1 MRFLRTASTGRL
13 LGLLAAVVLVVG
25 GGSAIAVAATTSNPV
40 PRAAGLAT
48 ALHRALSAPKVAGIS
63 ADISF
68 TDNLVD
74 SSDFTGQGTDPLL
87 QGASGR
93 LWLTADGRLRIELQS
108 DDGDAEVVL
117 DHRRFWISDPAQHT
131 VYAGTLPGSEPSDPS
146 GPGSTGASSGQA
158 IPSIA
163 EIQSELTRLT
173 ASAGI
178 SGAQPTDVAG
188 RAAYQV
194 TISPKTSGGLVGSA
208 QLAWDA
214 VTGVPLDLAVYA
226 RGDTTPVLE
235 LEATHIA
242 YGAVPDSDVE
252 IAPPTGFRIV
262 HLGGGSGSTA
272 AGGSGSAGSA
282 SGDHPA
288 VHGLRAVS
296 AAVPFTLQ
304 APVTLAGRTRG
315 DVSLIG
321 HGTALITYGTGP
333 GALAVVESAAAA
345 GSTAGA
351 GGANASGSTSPG
363 GLSLPTP
370 TVNGQTAT
378 ELSTPLGTVLHVT
391 QRGVADTV
399 IGSVP
404 AAVAVQAAGGL

>member
-13 LGLLAAVVLVVG
+13 LGVLAAVIIVVG
-25 GGSAIAVAATTSNPV
+25 GGSAIAVAATNSDPV
-40 PRAAGLAT
+40 PRSAGLTT

-74 SSDFTGQGTDPLL
+74 SSDFTGQTTDPLL
-87 QGASGR
+87 QGATGR
-93 LWLTADGRLRIELQS
+93 LWLTDDGRLRIELQS
-108 DDGDAEVVL
+108 DNGDAEIVI
-117 DHRRFWISDPAQHT
+117 DHRSFWISDPAQHT
-131 VYAGTLPGSEPSDPS
+131 VYEGTLPDS
-146 GPGSTGASSGQA
+146 GQSGSTAGGETNHG

-163 EIQSELTRLT
+163 QIQSELTRLMAT
-173 ASAGI
+173 ADV

-188 RAAYQV
+188 QGAYRV
-194 TISPKTSGGLVGSA
+194 TISPKTSGGLLGSA

-214 VTGVPLDLAVYA
+214 ATGVPLDLAVYA

-235 LEATHIA
+235 LKATSIT
-242 YGAVPDSDVE
+242 YGAVSDSDVD
-252 IAPPTGFRIV
+252 ITPPTGSRIV
-262 HLGGGSGSTA
+262 QLDGGSST
-272 AGGSGSAGSA
+272 AGGSGSGSSGSA
-282 SGDHPA
+282 PADRPA
-288 VHGLRAVS
+288 VHGLAAVS

-304 APVTLAGRTRG
+304 APAALAGRPRA

-321 HGTALITYGTGP
+321 HDTALITYGTGLD
-333 GALAVVESAAAA
+333 GLAVIESPTDTA
-345 GSTAGA
+345 GSGS
-351 GGANASGSTSPG
+351 GGGSSTSGSSGPG

-370 TVNGQTAT
+370 TVNGATAT

-391 QRGVADTV
+391 QDGVADTV

-404 AAVAVQAAGGL
+404 AAVAVQAASGL